1 MSRVVA
7 ITFAIFLYSNTNRWL
22 RYNAYSIEER
32 MKYNLQARLR
42 PAKGG
47 KRLNA
52 RGPGVLRD
60 IVRQSRGSHGD
71 EGVVL

>member
-1 MSRVVA
+1 
-7 ITFAIFLYSNTNRWL
+7 
-22 RYNAYSIEER
+22 

-60 IVRQSRGSHGD
+60 IVRQSRG
-71 EGVVL
+71 